1 MRGYRAIVWG
11 IAWSTPLWLA
21 MAFIWSSEK
30 VRLSCTLSTVRSCA
44 RYEFIEGNKAI
55 RTKYLCDTS
64 YTRQLHNKSMS
75 FSSAKTPRRQDRAHL
90 TLSARLVSLDRTVWE
105 YHTWAALS
113 FRPFLTKVLYQ
124 EIGIE
129 RHKLRHSKRSSNKT
143 LKRHSKAFK
152 TTANKR
158 IYHISVTCLTYF
170 VMLVQLL

>member
-1 MRGYRAIVWG
+1 M
-11 IAWSTPLWLA
+11 
-21 MAFIWSSEK
+21 
-30 VRLSCTLSTVRSCA
+30 RLSCTLSTVRSCA

-129 RHKLRHSKRSSNKT
+129 RHKSMHSKRSSKKT
-143 LKRHSKAFK
+143 LKK
-152 TTANKR
+152 TPKKTLEGIQKQTKGY
-158 IYHISVTCLTYF
+158 IISVLHVRPILSCLYSCCKH
-170 VMLVQLL
+170 LVVR